1 MYENGLMTD
10 PSFSSTS
17 STLSTTPN
25 NIIRRAYATTKSFG
39 KVISIIVLAQ
49 AGVRRWLAVRELQ
62 ILRLE
67 KLARGE
73 KQARE
78 DAAVKI
84 TACVRGFLCRR
95 TYNRTIKGK
104 STEDNMLMHDIRTST
119 HFLFSRHYRL
129 PVCIKETL

>member
-1 MYENGLMTD
+1 MYENGLMTA

-25 NIIRRAYATTKSFG
+25 DIISRAYATTKSFG
-39 KVISIIVLAQ
+39 KIISILVLAQ
-49 AGVRRWLAVRELQ
+49 AAVRRWLAVRELQ
-62 ILRLE
+62 MLRLE
-67 KLARGE
+67 KLAREE

-95 TYNRTIKGK
+95 TYNRTIKGE
-104 STEDNMLMHDIRTST
+104 STKDKMLMHDVRTST

-129 PVCIKETL
+129 PVCV